1 MKIGLLG
8 GTFDPPHMGHLIMAE
23 EALTQCELDEI
34 WFLPSY
40 LPPHAERKAASTPIS
55 AENRLDMV
63 RIAIESHPHFKL
75 SLIEINRK
83 GKSYTYQTL
92 EELKVSYPND
102 EFYFIIGADMVNDL
116 PKWVRFDEIKQL
128 VTFIG
133 FNRAGIES
141 FPPEDVKLIPVHM
154 PEIGIASS
162 MIRSRIRERGAW
174 HYFVPESVR
183 KYIEV
188 NGLYE

>member
-8 GTFDPPHMGHLIMAE
+8 GTFDPPHVGHLIMAE
-23 EALTQCELDEI
+23 EALTQCKLDEI

-40 LPPHAERKAASTPIS
+40 LPPHTERKTATIPIP

-92 EELKVSYPND
+92 EELNVSYPNN
-102 EFYFIIGADMVNDL
+102 EFYFIIGGDMVNDL

-141 FPPEDVKLIPVHM
+141 SPPKDVKLIEVHM
-154 PEIGIASS
+154 PEIEIASS
-162 MIRSRIRERGAW
+162 MIRRRIREQGAW